1 MKHFVVAI
9 GREFGSGGAEIGKLL
24 AKKLGVR
31 CYDRTLIDMAVE
43 KTSEIRQIPVDGKI
57 LGKSGVSGVLHI
69 LFPYDYFFL
78 NKFFFS
84 F

>member
-1 MKHFVVAI
+1 MENLSF
-9 GREFGSGGAEIGKLL
+9 
-24 AKKLGVR
+24 
-31 CYDRTLIDMAVE
+31 DMAVE
-43 KTSEIRQIPVDGKI
+43 KTSEIRKIFVDGKT
-57 LGKSGVSGVLHI
+57 LGKPEVSGVLHI